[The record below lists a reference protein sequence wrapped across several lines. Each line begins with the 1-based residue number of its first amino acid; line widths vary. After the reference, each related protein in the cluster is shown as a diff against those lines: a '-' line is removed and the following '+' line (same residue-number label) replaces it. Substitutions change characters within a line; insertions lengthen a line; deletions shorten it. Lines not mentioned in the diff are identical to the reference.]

1 MAKQTDNNSIRRPS
15 LGGTI
20 AKIVFGLIF
29 TGTIFGDPGES
40 DPVLYVVMGLS
51 IGFGLIAWA
60 LLPWLSFRRQEK
72 RLAAQEEE
80 RRKEQARLR
89 AKEKAEREN
98 VVKICPACGATSRG
112 KVCEYCGTK
121 LP

>member
-98 VVKICPACGATSRG
+98 VVKICSACGATSRG